1 MSDVSEFELDRRTR
15 KYHECLKT
23 PKQTIFSLSMM
34 SLNRSFGI
42 LEIDILLFIYICIH
56 FTSIQ
61 YNNMNILS
69 ALKKVGQ
76 ILDLVLIPL

>member
-1 MSDVSEFELDRRTR
+1 
-15 KYHECLKT
+15 
-23 PKQTIFSLSMM
+23 
-34 SLNRSFGI
+34 